1 VPAEKNTSSSLR
13 KNPSPTQEFADSF
26 FFDESAEGKMR
37 GGFVDQGRLFSYI
50 SPEARIPA
58 NHPLRAI
65 RALVRDVFAEL
76 DRSFSRLYANEGRP
90 SIPPEQLLSALLLQV
105 FYGIRSERQL
115 MEQLDYNF
123 LYRWF
128 VGLSPDDLVW
138 DPTVFTKNRD
148 RLQNG
153 EVFGKF
159 MSKLL
164 HHPQVTPLLSD
175 EHFSVDGTLI
185 EAWASQKSF
194 RPKDGSGDGDGGANF
209 HGQQRKNDTHAST
222 TDPDCRLYRKAAG
235 REAKLCYMGHATMEN
250 RHGLAVAGM
259 VTLAKG
265 TAERCAAETMLKSKA
280 KEAGHRITVGEDKA
294 YDCTDH
300 VAKLRALN
308 VTPHVAQNDAITAT
322 GKHRRS
328 AIDRRTTRHEGYGMS
343 QSRRAM
349 TECIF
354 GWGKQHGT
362 MRKTKHRGIAAVAV
376 DFLLN
381 LIAYNLIRI
390 PKLVAA

>member
-1 VPAEKNTSSSLR
+1 MRGA
-13 KNPSPTQEFADSF
+13 FADQ
-26 FFDESAEGKMR
+26 
-37 GGFVDQGRLFSYI
+37 GGVFSYI
-50 SPEARIPA
+50 SPEARVPA
-58 NHPLRAI
+58 DHPLRKI
-65 RALVRDVFAEL
+65 RELVRDVLSEMNRDL
-76 DRSFSRLYANEGRP
+76 GKLYASEGRP
-90 SIPPEQLLSALLLQV
+90 STPPEQLLSALLLQV

-115 MEQLDYNF
+115 MEQLDYNL

-128 VGLSPDDLVW
+128 VGLSPDDSVW
-138 DPTVFTKNRD
+138 DPTTFTKNRD

-153 EVFGKF
+153 EVFEKF
-159 MSKLL
+159 MTRLL
-164 HHPQVTPLLSD
+164 NHPQVRPLLSD

-194 RPKDGSGDGDGGANF
+194 RPKDGSGDDDDGANF
-209 HGQQRKNDTHAST
+209 HGQKRKNDTHAST
-222 TDPDCRLYRKAAG
+222 RDPNSRLYRKAAG

-259 VTLAKG
+259 VTQANG
-265 TAERCAAETMLKSKA
+265 TAERRASEAMLKNKA
-280 KEAGHRITVGEDKA
+280 KGLKRITVGEDKA
-294 YDCTDH
+294 YDTSDH
-300 VAKLRALN
+300 VAALRQIS
-308 VTPHVAQNDAITAT
+308 VTPRIAQNDSLTKT
-322 GKHRRS
+322 GKRRRS
-328 AIDRRTTRHEGYGMS
+328 AIDARTTRHIGYQIS
-343 QSRRAM
+343 QTCRKM

-362 MRKTKHRGIAAVAV
+362 MRKTKHRGIASVAA